1 MNLQFLIENIHF
13 NTVFSFKGATGE
25 SALDLLIY
33 AEETEDT
40 LAGVL
45 EQESESKAHSDTAS
59 PPTDTAPKPEWLPRR
74 KNNVKE

>member
-1 MNLQFLIENIHF
+1 
-13 NTVFSFKGATGE
+13 
-25 SALDLLIY
+25 LDLLNY

-59 PPTDTAPKPEWLPRR
+59 PPTDTAPKHEWLPRR